1 MLQFL
6 RDNRKNKRGMKSNNE
21 SAIFM
26 NKYGKAKGLRL
37 SGKETMH
44 IPPETAGDD
53 G

>member
-6 RDNRKNKRGMKSNNE
+6 RDNRKNKRGTTSDDE
-21 SAIFM
+21 SAVFM

-37 SGKETMH
+37 SGREMMH